1 MNKPRLNT
9 KLFLIIATTVF
20 LICCT
25 ALSVY
30 IYKKHS
36 IPLAFLASLSDEEQ
50 ISVGRFIGDAYQNIY
65 GYATVCKTEDIA
77 MKKYPEAYKKA
88 SEANLSLLNKI
99 LKKDDLNFEASILLF
114 LTYDDLQAI
123 NQEIYKELRSLS
135 DSDDKGIKSACLLL
149 EEQAELIAT
158 GISKISEHNFG
169 KTLRNILE

>member
-1 MNKPRLNT
+1 MKKPHINT
-9 KLFLIIATTVF
+9 KYFLIIAMAIF

-77 MKKYPEAYKKA
+77 MKKYPDAYKKA

-99 LKKDDLNFEASILLF
+99 LEKDDLNFEASILLF

-123 NQEIYKELRSLS
+123 NQELRSLS

-149 EEQAELIAT
+149 EEQAELIAS
-158 GISKISEHNFG
+158 GIAKISEHNFG
-169 KTLRNILE
+169 KILRGILR